1 MSAIEQIKNNP
12 KSVYIAFG
20 SALGIALADITIN
33 GDIQA
38 TNLFWQICLAYAT
51 VRQAVKSF
59 GNK

>member
-1 MSAIEQIKNNP
+1 MSAIEQIKTNP

-20 SALGIALADITIN
+20 SALAIALADISIN
-33 GDIQA
+33 GDIQS